1 MDDHRPFGEITN
13 MLYRRKRQLH
23 EESVT
28 HDVDHG
34 IFSVSYFLINV
45 IISFQLLGCDE

>member
-1 MDDHRPFGEITN
+1 MDDRRPFGEITN

-28 HDVDHG
+28 HDVDRG
-34 IFSVSYFLINV
+34 IFFS
-45 IISFQLLGCDE
+45 LLFI

>member
-34 IFSVSYFLINV
+34 IFLCLI
-45 IISFQLLGCDE
+45 F

>member
-1 MDDHRPFGEITN
+1 MDDRRPFGDITN

-28 HDVDHG
+28 HDVDRG
-34 IFSVSYFLINV
+34 IFL
-45 IISFQLLGCDE
+45 CDLFFNKCNYKLSTSWL